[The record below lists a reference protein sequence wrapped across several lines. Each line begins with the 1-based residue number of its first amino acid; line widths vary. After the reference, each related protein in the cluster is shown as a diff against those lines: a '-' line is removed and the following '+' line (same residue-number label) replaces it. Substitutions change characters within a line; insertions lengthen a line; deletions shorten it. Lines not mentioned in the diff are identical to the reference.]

1 MSYHFELSFK
11 HVSSRE
17 EAMDLG
23 VRFSRNIA
31 QAPYADE
38 RLHDNIRYAAIQCKD
53 DDPDSYK
60 SMRGWLSGLFKA
72 RMLYWPKYKLAAII
86 GGSWPK
92 QLMEKFGLQAHEF
105 QDGSDQ
111 DYEMDSW
118 PDMEPF
124 SSLKAEVEAAPVE
137 SLTGYFDRDEIKED
151 ETYIRCSV
159 LYGKIYEALDLL
171 SWETEAQTDAFEQ
184 MAFSGIYQ
192 ASQMVI
198 LAAKASVYL
207 KKWDDGMAN
216 LLKDIKNGVKN

>member
-1 MSYHFELSFK
+1 MSYHFDISFK
-11 HVSSRE
+11 QVKSRE

-23 VRFSRNIA
+23 VRFSRAIV
-31 QAPYADE
+31 QAPYAEE
-38 RLHDNIRYAAIQCKD
+38 RLHDNICYAAMQCKD

-60 SMRGWLSGLFKA
+60 SLRGWLSELFKV
-72 RMLYWPKYKLAAII
+72 RMLYWPKYQLAAII

-92 QLMEKFGLQAHEF
+92 HLMEEFGLQDHEF

-124 SSLKAEVEAAPVE
+124 RSLKTEVETAPEE
-137 SLTGYFDRDEIKED
+137 SLLAYFDLDEIEED
-151 ETYIRCSV
+151 ETYVRGSV
-159 LYGKIYEALDLL
+159 LYDKVYEALDLT

-192 ASQMVI
+192 PSQMVI
-198 LAAKASVYL
+198 LAAKANAYL
-207 KKWDDGMAN
+207 HKWNAGMAN
-216 LLKDIKNGVKN
+216 LIRDIQNGVEN